1 MTETITNEAPA
12 KAEVGLVATA
22 AQGAMGKAGEHIGES
37 AINWVLNKVKE
48 KYGRAMILTGATF
61 KRYLENA
68 YNRYNQVKTLVTGI
82 EPRTIIGQ
90 DSIYLEVGVEYKNKE
105 YDTSTVDSLL
115 KIKRNLLICGSG
127 GAGKSMLMRY
137 LFLNTVNRGEYIPV
151 LLELRKISENSSSER
166 TLMDLIYKCM
176 EDFDTELPREE
187 FEYSLRLGKYVFFL
201 DGFDEIKSSL
211 ADNAAEAI
219 QKFAAK
225 YPQNAYIMTSRPDR
239 NFVPLE
245 TFTQLQTMNL
255 TKIQAVSL
263 SQKFWEKDEK
273 VIEFCKQL
281 DETLYDQHKDFAQNP
296 LLLSMMFLTFMSFGS
311 IPDHRAD
318 FYEKCYAAL
327 YNMHDNRNKGTYK
340 REFEC
345 KNLDEHKFKLLFARF
360 CFRTYIDDD
369 FEFSYKAIINML
381 DKCIQKLG
389 IVGIT
394 PKQYLNDLVKVVC
407 LIVRE
412 GDTYRFSHRSFQA
425 YFAAVYVA
433 TLPDEQQKL
442 LFKTLIKDFWIRLR
456 EIDFLPYLYQLI
468 PNRFILNAF
477 EDVFRSIS
485 KKSNNSDDAEHIV
498 LAIICD
504 VSISFFRREDNSISV
519 GGIENF
525 PHTSESGAIHLFSQ
539 LIISPVWSEKY
550 ISSLFSAG
558 QLLAEQMDESL
569 FCEDEFVK
577 IRLRNLESIPW
588 LTDVVRNQF
597 IENLKSSL
605 QIQKI
610 VESIR
615 RVLQQID
622 ESRAVLHSSHSIF
635 DEL

>member
-1 MTETITNEAPA
+1 MTETITNEVPA

-90 DSIYLEVGVEYKNKE
+90 DSIYLEVGVKYKNKE
-105 YDTSTVDSLL
+105 YDTSTIDSLL

-263 SQKFWEKDEK
+263 SQKFWVKDEK

-296 LLLSMMFLTFMSFGS
+296 LLLSMMFLTFMSFGN

-345 KNLDEHKFKLLFARF
+345 KNLDEYKFKLLFARF

-389 IVGIT
+389 IIGVT

-412 GDTYRFSHRSFQA
+412 GNTYRFSHRSFQA

-442 LFKTLIKDFWIRLR
+442 LFETLVKDTGLR
-456 EIDFLPYLYQLI
+456 PREDEFFSYLYLLS

-477 EDVFRSIS
+477 ENPLRSII
-485 KKSNNSDDAEHIV
+485 NDNSDDVGHIV
-498 LAIICD
+498 LKK
-504 VSISFFRREDNSISV
+504 VSNVIFSFRRREDNSVYLSSMSDIS
-519 GGIENF
+519 
-525 PHTSESGAIHLFSQ
+525 HSTESGTIELVCQ
-539 LIISPVWSEKY
+539 LMIDPMWGRERIYGMFHTGEK
-550 ISSLFSAG
+550 I
-558 QLLAEQMDESL
+558 AEQMDGNLFSENKYVSL
-569 FCEDEFVK
+569 RFSELD
-577 IRLRNLESIPW
+577 SIPW
-588 LTDVVRNQF
+588 LTDVVRSQ
-597 IENLKSSL
+597 IIDNLKNRL
-605 QIQKI
+605 QIEKI
-610 VESIR
+610 IELINNL
-615 RVLQQID
+615 LQQID
-622 ESRAVLHSSHSIF
+622 ESRAILQSSHSIF